1 MVVEAILNPTN
12 DIAFKKIFATEENK
26 DVLLHFLNDVFYDTG
41 RDPIVEV
48 HLMNTAQL
56 PEGAD
61 KKMSMLDVLC
71 KDDKGAVFIVEM
83 QVASTEGFEKRA
95 QFYAARAYSYQM
107 HRGDDYRNLKEVV
120 FLGVLDFVMF
130 PNKPGYKSDHLILDK
145 HTHEHD
151 LKDFSYTFLEL
162 PKFRKD
168 RIEDLVTYEEKWC
181 YFLKHSDDREEMQK
195 LLMTSDDRIQ
205 KAYEA
210 LKRHNWTEA
219 ELLAYD
225 RVEDVLRDN
234 RARELYVRREA
245 REEGLQEG
253 RLEGRLEGITKV
265 ALTMLEQGLPV
276 ETIMACTGLSHQQ
289 IQALEP

>member
-1 MVVEAILNPTN
+1 MMPEAILSPTN

-26 DVLLHFLNDVFYDTG
+26 DVLCHFLNDVFYDTG
-41 RDPIVEV
+41 RSPITEV
-48 HLMNTAQL
+48 NLMDTTQL
-56 PEGAD
+56 PEGMD

-71 KDDKGAVFIVEM
+71 KDEKGAVFIVEM
-83 QVASTEGFEKRA
+83 QVASTEGFQKRA

-107 HRGDDYRNLKEVV
+107 NKGDDYRKLKEVV

-130 PNKPGYKSDHLILDK
+130 PNKPGYKSDHIILDK

-151 LKDFSYTFLEL
+151 LKDFTYTFLEL
-162 PKFRKD
+162 PKFTKD

-181 YFLKHSDDREEMQK
+181 YFLKHSSDSEEMRK
-195 LLMTSDDRIQ
+195 LLSTSDDRIQ

-210 LKRHNWTEA
+210 LKRHNWTNA

-234 RARELYVRREA
+234 RARENFV
-245 REEGLQEG
+245 REEGREEG
-253 RLEGRLEGITKV
+253 EMAKSRKIAEKLLLAGAMSLEEI
-265 ALTMLEQGLPV
+265 ADLTELTV
-276 ETIMACTGLSHQQ
+276 EELRTMQ
-289 IQALEP
+289 